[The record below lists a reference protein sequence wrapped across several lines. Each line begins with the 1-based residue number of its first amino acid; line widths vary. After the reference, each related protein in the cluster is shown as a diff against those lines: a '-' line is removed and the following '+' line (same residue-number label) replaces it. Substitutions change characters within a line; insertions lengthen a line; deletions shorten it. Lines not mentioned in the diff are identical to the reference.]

1 MIAKRFGGNK
11 GGASTGG
18 AGTARRK
25 VKAAHKTSGGDE
37 KKLSG
42 VLKKLGT
49 QTIPGIEEVN
59 LFTSDSNIIH
69 FASPKVQ
76 ANVQAHTFVVSGN
89 AVTKPVEFF
98 LPGILSQLS
107 PEGVEKLR
115 KAAQQRET
123 DLGDAEDDDDDDIPD
138 LVENFEE
145 ASEKK

>member
-1 MIAKRFGGNK
+1 MSH
-11 GGASTGG
+11 AS
-18 AGTARRK
+18 
-25 VKAAHKTSGGDE
+25 DE

-69 FASPKVQ
+69 FASPKVSSRVSFTTCKLPIFCLVSQQINLYIAPQVQ

-123 DLGDAEDDDDDDIPD
+123 DLGDAEVSNLIGF
-138 LVENFEE
+138 VI
-145 ASEKK
+145 